1 MSTPRANLRTVKIVF
16 DAAESEENA
25 ATAEPVDPVD
35 GGAESPPPSSTKGAT
50 SLFSGTFLVALGG
63 FDGKNFLKSMEVLAG
78 AATGTSGTPEWQTYV
93 NFNKPSPS

>member
-16 DAAESEENA
+16 DAAEPEENA
-25 ATAEPVDPVD
+25 AVEPVDSVD
-35 GGAESPPPSSTKGAT
+35 GGAESPPPSTKGAT

-78 AATGTSGTPEWQTYV
+78 TATGTSGTPEWQTYV